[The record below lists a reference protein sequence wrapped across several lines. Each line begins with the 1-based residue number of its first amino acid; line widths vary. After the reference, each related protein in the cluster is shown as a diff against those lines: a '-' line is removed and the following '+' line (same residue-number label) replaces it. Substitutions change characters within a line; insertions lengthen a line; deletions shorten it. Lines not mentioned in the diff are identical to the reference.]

1 MEQKKQEQ
9 TDYILNYK
17 LIITII
23 AVIVAIAGIAVG
35 FPNYDAT
42 SGTYDINVMFMLSVW
57 GSGAILII
65 FLNMLKDI
73 INELRILNSKI
84 K

>member
-1 MEQKKQEQ
+1 MKQKQQEQ
-9 TDYILNYK
+9 TDYTLNYK
-17 LIITII
+17 LIIII
-23 AVIVAIAGIAVG
+23 TAVIVAIAGIVVG
-35 FPNYDAT
+35 FPNYDVT
-42 SGTYDINVMFMLSVW
+42 SGTYIINIVFMLSIW

>member
-23 AVIVAIAGIAVG
+23 AVMVAITGFAVG
-35 FPNYDAT
+35 FQDYDST
-42 SGTYDINVMFMLSVW
+42 RGTYDIDVVFMLSIW
-57 GSGAILII
+57 GSGAILIM

-73 INELRILNSKI
+73 LNELRILNSKI

>member
-1 MEQKKQEQ
+1 MEQKKDEQ
-9 TDYILNYK
+9 TDHILNYK

-42 SGTYDINVMFMLSVW
+42 RGTYDINVVFMLSVW
-57 GSGAILII
+57 GSGATLII

-73 INELRILNSKI
+73 INELRILNSKL